1 MGGCFFPAFQ
11 ERGGARPLPT
21 GRGARKGAGIPAAP
35 RAQGRPCPVPP
46 WSRRLFPLPRP
57 SPGRRNGASMI
68 EGPLWRPGLGPG
80 AGRRHGQDSAPVP
93 GGPRARGAGR
103 GLPPSGLWKTG
114 KGETGT
120 SAMGGGPF
128 LSCHAVIS
136 QGVIPSPGRQSRRRS
151 SPAFSQCP
159 RPSRTVRRS

>member
-1 MGGCFFPAFQ
+1 MVEPPIRRRSGWGDVFSRLP

-21 GRGARKGAGIPAAP
+21 GRGARKGAGVPAAP
-35 RAQGRPCPVPP
+35 MAQGRPWPAARPLVPAAG
-46 WSRRLFPLPRP
+46 RNLFPLPRP
-57 SPGRRNGASMI
+57 PPGRRNGASI
-68 EGPLWRPGLGPG
+68 IQRPLWRP
-80 AGRRHGQDSAPVP
+80 
-93 GGPRARGAGR
+93 GAGR
-103 GLPPSGLWKTG
+103 GLPPSGLWKAG

-159 RPSRTVRRS
+159 RPSRTARRS